1 MAKKIVL
8 MGVQGSGK
16 GTQSKMLAASLGVP
30 HISTGDLFRAN
41 ISQGTELGK
50 RAQRY
55 TDKGQLVPDAI
66 VIDMVAD
73 RITQDDAR
81 GGFILDGFPR
91 SAVQLAAIEYIEP
104 IDAVVLLELDDQT
117 AIGRLGGR
125 SECPKCGIL
134 YGANRRPKKD
144 GACDE
149 CGGPLKE
156 RADDKDVEAIKSRLD
171 AYHREVQTLV
181 DYYEWK
187 GALKRVDGAGT
198 ADEVAAAIKKA
209 VTS

>member
-1 MAKKIVL
+1 MANKIVL

-16 GTQSKMLAASLGVP
+16 GTQSKMLAASLGLP
-30 HISTGDLFRAN
+30 HVSTGDLFRAN

-50 RAQRY
+50 KAQRY

-73 RITQDDAR
+73 RIRQHDAK

-91 SAVQLAAIEYIEP
+91 SAVQLAAIEYLEP
-104 IDAVVLLELDDQT
+104 IDTVVLLELDDQT
-117 AIGRLGGR
+117 AIARLGGR

-134 YGANRRPKKD
+134 YGANRQPKTA
-144 GACDE
+144 GVCDR

-156 RADDKDVEAIKSRLD
+156 RADDKDVEAIRSRLD

-187 GALKRVDGAGT
+187 GALKRVNGAGSV
-198 ADEVAAAIKKA
+198 DEVAAAVKKA